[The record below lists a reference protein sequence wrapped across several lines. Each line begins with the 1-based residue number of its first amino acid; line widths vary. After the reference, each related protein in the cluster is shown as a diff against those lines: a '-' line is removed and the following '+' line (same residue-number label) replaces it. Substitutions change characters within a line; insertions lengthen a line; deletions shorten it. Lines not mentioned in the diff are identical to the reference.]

1 MIEIYGVARSR
12 AFRCLWALQE
22 LGLAYEHHSIDW
34 TTDAKQPEYTK
45 LNPNARVPCLRDG
58 ELVLFESLAINL
70 YLGRRYGLGTLMPT
84 DIQQEARVLQW
95 TLWSTNE
102 VEPHLSTVNHHRTNL
117 PEAERDPAIAA
128 AAEAKLAA
136 PLAVLD
142 AALAADGGYLLG
154 ADFTLADLNVASVL
168 STAIVARFDLRPY
181 PNVSAWFGRCFQ
193 REAAQRVIGIFRSG
207 K

>member
-1 MIEIYGVARSR
+1 MLEIYGVARSR
-12 AFRCLWALQE
+12 AFRCLWALEE
-22 LGLAYEHHSIDW
+22 LGLAYKHHSIEW
-34 TTDAKQPEYTK
+34 TTDAKQPEYVK

-117 PEAERDPAIAA
+117 PEADRDPAIAA

-142 AALAADGGYLLG
+142 AALAAHGGYLLG

-168 STAIVARFDLRPY
+168 STAIVARFDLSPH

-193 REAAQRVIGIFRSG
+193 RQAAQRVIALFRSG